1 MCVNNS
7 TWHIAYIIVIWKG
20 TPLFKTYMVLDWS
33 LNVLERYFYTTILPY
48 IGRCSQWFAI
58 LQWPS
63 LISKPLQPLVKRDTS
78 THASSVKGYSASYS
92 HGWWIRHMF
101 NSCFGVGM
109 ARCGLELEQEN
120 MKNHYARKLLLLRL
134 AERVEVTDSGEHKW
148 EAVLAYIGKYPSVT
162 GSSVIK
168 PARHFHCSHPG
179 WTSWFSF
186 LFLPST

>member
-109 ARCGLELEQEN
+109 ARCGLDWNRKTWKIITRESCFFFVSRKELRSRILGNTSGKQCSLILEN
-120 MKNHYARKLLLLRL
+120 TQAW
-134 AERVEVTDSGEHKW
+134 RVP
-148 EAVLAYIGKYPSVT
+148 L
-162 GSSVIK
+162 
-168 PARHFHCSHPG
+168 
-179 WTSWFSF
+179 
-186 LFLPST
+186 